1 MANESIL
8 NTCTESLTR
17 VQTFKPKTLSR
28 EDDLGK
34 QMSFSDAVKPAEAII
49 AVYKRIPLSALPD
62 FADGQL
68 NAIHA
73 QANADFSVFKQ
84 ILDFDAT
91 SSGAAITRTNL
102 LDQIRVRRDQLFEQV
117 WQYVAYGVA
126 RATDTSVLET
136 QARATIQSIE
146 DQSAKLTEQLKQ
158 TKTDADAA
166 LAAIRAV
173 ASEQGVSQQASYFK
187 IEAETQD
194 ALATTWLTYTYR
206 FALAVGGFAVLSLI
220 LHKLPWIRPEST
232 TEAIQLITSKVLI
245 FAVLGFMLVLAAK
258 NYATHKH
265 NSVVN
270 RHRQNA
276 LLTYQALVAAAAGKG
291 TEDIVLAHAASC
303 IFSPQE
309 TGFAQGKGDGS
320 SGSKSVLELFTKGA
334 AKSGE

>member
-1 MANESIL
+1 MATESIL
-8 NTCTESLTR
+8 KTCTDSLTR
-17 VQTFKPKTLSR
+17 VQTFKPATLSR

-68 NAIHA
+68 NAILA

-91 SSGAAITRTNL
+91 ASGAATTRTNL
-102 LDQIRVRRDQLFEQV
+102 LDQLRVRRDQLFEQV

-136 QARATIQSIE
+136 KARATIQSIE

-158 TKTDADAA
+158 AKVDADAA

-173 ASEQGVSQQASYFK
+173 AFEQGVSQQASYFK
-187 IEAETQD
+187 IEAESQD
-194 ALATTWLTYTYR
+194 TLAATWLTYTYR
-206 FALAVGGFAVLSLI
+206 FASAVGGFAVLSLV
-220 LHKLPWIRPEST
+220 LHKLPWIRPESG
-232 TEAIQLITSKVLI
+232 TEAVQLITSKVLI

-276 LLTYQALVAAAAGKG
+276 LLTYQALVAAAAGRG

-309 TGFAQGKGDGS
+309 TGFAQGKGDSS
-320 SGSKSVLELFTKGA
+320 SGSKSVLELFTKSA

>member
-1 MANESIL
+1 MTCNESL
-8 NTCTESLTR
+8 NR
-17 VQTFKPKTLSR
+17 VQAFKPATLSR

-49 AVYKRIPLSALPD
+49 AVYKRIPLSALTD

-68 NAIHA
+68 NAIHT

-91 SSGAAITRTNL
+91 GSGAASTRTNL
-102 LDQIRVRRDQLFEQV
+102 LEQLRVRRDQLFEQV

-158 TKTDADAA
+158 AKSDADTA
-166 LAAIRAV
+166 LAAIRAA

-187 IEAETQD
+187 TEAESQD
-194 ALATTWLTYTYR
+194 TLAATWLTYTYK
-206 FALAVGGFAVLSLI
+206 FAMAVGGFAVLSLV
-220 LHKLPWIRPEST
+220 LHKLPWIRPESA
-232 TEAIQLITSKVLI
+232 TEAVQLITSKVLI
-245 FAVLGFMLVLAAK
+245 FAVLGFMLVLAAR

-276 LLTYQALVAAAAGKG
+276 LLTYQALVAAAAGNG

-309 TGFAQGKGDGS
+309 TGFAHGKGDSS
-320 SGSKSVLELFTKGA
+320 SGSKSVLEIFTKSA

>member
-8 NTCTESLTR
+8 KTCTESLTR

-34 QMSFSDAVKPAEAII
+34 QMNFSDAVKPAEAII

-68 NAIHA
+68 NAIQA
-73 QANADFSVFKQ
+73 QANADFSLFKQ

-91 SSGAAITRTNL
+91 SSGAAITRTNV

-117 WQYVAYGVA
+117 WQYIAYGAA
-126 RATDTSVLET
+126 RTTDTSALET

-146 DQSAKLTEQLKQ
+146 DQAAKLSEQLKQ
-158 TKTDADAA
+158 SNADADAT

-194 ALATTWLTYTYR
+194 VLATTWLTYTYR
-206 FALAVGGFAVLSLI
+206 FALAVGGFAVLSVI

-334 AKSGE
+334 VKSGE